1 MCLLFN
7 RGFLSSEQYA
17 VSEFAKT
24 YKDGQDIDG
33 EVLTYLELTQ
43 VDLSFVIKALARC
56 VNVNIS
62 AILSHRFDVVSGD

>member
-24 YKDGQDIDG
+24 SKDGQDIDG

-43 VDLSFVIKALARC
+43 VNLSFVIKAD
-56 VNVNIS
+56 I
-62 AILSHRFDVVSGD
+62 

>member
-24 YKDGQDIDG
+24 SKDGQDIDG